1 MHLAELFVLLR
12 VLLLIGIILEGLEE
26 IVFGVIGAGEG
37 LVFLQ
42 VDLGVIVLTQELK
55 RRVDASFS
63 LRVVALVE

>member
-1 MHLAELFVLLR
+1 MLLR